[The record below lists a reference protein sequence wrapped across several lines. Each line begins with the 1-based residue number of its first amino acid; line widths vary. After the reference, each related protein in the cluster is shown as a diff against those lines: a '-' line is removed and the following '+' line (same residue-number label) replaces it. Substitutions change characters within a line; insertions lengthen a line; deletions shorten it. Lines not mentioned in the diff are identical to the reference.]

1 MRHRKLL
8 LSAALAAATAGT
20 ALTAAPAQAATNQ
33 YTKDGCSVTALAPY
47 FVSIASN
54 GQKRV
59 RFKLTFDCD
68 AGRSI
73 KFKQNGYD
81 SDVGEGSATDTL
93 LTKSYG
99 PSSGT
104 GGTIVT
110 DARNICSGAIATLA
124 KVAAAATTPQPVTS
138 HSGSA
143 QGSGRYFVRPVR
155 LPPTDTPS
163 AASTPPAS
171 SIGRPSHD
179 DVVPSR
185 RP

>member
-8 LSAALAAATAGT
+8 LSAALAATTAAA
-20 ALTAAPAQAATNQ
+20 ALTATPAQAATNE
-33 YTKDGCSVTALAPY
+33 YTKDGCTVTALAPY

-68 AGRSI
+68 AGRTV

-104 GGTIVT
+104 GWYGWDLLVDHWDGVADPVVELYHRVQFQVTGGGIV
-110 DARNICSGAIATLA
+110 GAWSPWIYS
-124 KVAAAATTPQPVTS
+124 PQVN
-138 HSGSA
+138 
-143 QGSGRYFVRPVR
+143 FVV
-155 LPPTDTPS
+155 
-163 AASTPPAS
+163 
-171 SIGRPSHD
+171 
-179 DVVPSR
+179 
-185 RP
+185 